1 MLAAYNLIGLISNNG
16 NQNNDNNDN
25 NNNDN
30 NNNNQNVNEANT
42 DTAGMNMGMVILP
55 PLPPGRMLNITA
67 TNTGDKSMM
76 ELNRTRRGISAFI
89 QKHNLIKVKI
99 FQNKSEVTIAQNGKL
114 MSVLFDKFINFWYY
128 FYALDTRA

>member
-67 TNTGDKSMM
+67 MEDKSMM
-76 ELNRTRRGISAFI
+76 ERNRTRRGISAFI

-128 FYALDTRA
+128 FYALNTRA